1 METPVTPTKTCIV
14 VAGPTA
20 SGKSDIAV
28 QVAQYFQTAVISADS
43 RQCYRELRIGVAR
56 PPESLLQQVPH
67 YFIADRSIHEP
78 VTAAGF
84 EMFALEKAADLFKDN
99 DFIVLAGGTGLY
111 IKAFCEGLDAVA
123 PPDPKLRE
131 SLQQQYDAQGF
142 DWLKKTVE
150 SADPL
155 FALHGEMQNPRRM
168 LRALEV
174 MHTTGHSILEMHAG
188 TPKPRP
194 FNILSVCLDMPR
206 PKLYQR
212 INQRVLQMV
221 EEGLEE
227 EARALY
233 PYKHLNALQT
243 VGYKEWFEYFE
254 GQYTREETIE
264 RVAKHTRHYAK
275 RQITWFKKQQGMH
288 FVEASFPAVI
298 QTIIQ
303 KLKI

>member
-1 METPVTPTKTCIV
+1 MESPVKSSNTCIV
-14 VAGPTA
+14 IAGPTA

-28 QVAQYFQTAVISADS
+28 QVAKHFHTAVISADS

-84 EMFALEKAADLFKDN
+84 EHFALQKISDLFKEKKVV
-99 DFIVLAGGTGLY
+99 VLAGGTGLY
-111 IKAFCEGLDAVA
+111 IKAFCEGLDNVS
-123 PPDPKLRE
+123 PPDPALRE
-131 SLQQQYDAQGF
+131 SLQQQYNEHGF
-142 DWLKKTVE
+142 QWLKQTVE
-150 SADPL
+150 SRDPQ
-155 FALHGEMQNPRRM
+155 FALQGEMQNPRRM

-174 MHTTGHSILEMHAG
+174 MYTTGRSILEMHAG
-188 TPKPRP
+188 TPKKRP
-194 FNILSVCLDMPR
+194 FNILSICLDMPR
-206 PKLYQR
+206 AMLYQR
-212 INQRVLQMV
+212 INQRVQQMV
-221 EEGLEE
+221 DQGLED
-227 EARALY
+227 EARAMY
-233 PYKHLNALQT
+233 PFKHLNALQT
-243 VGYKEWFEYFE
+243 VGYKEWFDYFD
-254 GQYTREETIE
+254 GLYTREETME
-264 RVAKHTRHYAK
+264 RVAKHTRQYAK